1 MKTLTEQLVQYAR
14 YHRDRRNIATHLVGV
29 PMIVLAV
36 TILLDRPA
44 WSLGSLMLSPA
55 VLAALAASLYY
66 LRLHRGLGLLMALLL
81 ACSLAVAH
89 QLSVLATPVWLG
101 WGVGL
106 FVLGWIIQFVGH
118 AWEGRKPAFVDDIM
132 GLLIGP
138 LFVVVELGFLLGLGK
153 GLQASIVD
161 QAGPTHGA
169 AAALGPRPAAAD
181 AAGATE
187 ARTCPSAAQGGA
199 IRPS

>member
-1 MKTLTEQLVQYAR
+1 MKTLTEQLTQYAR

-36 TILLDRPA
+36 TVLLDRPA
-44 WSLGSLMLSPA
+44 WAVGSLLISPA

-89 QLSVLATPVWLG
+89 QLSTLATPAWLG
-101 WGVGL
+101 WGLGL
-106 FVLGWIIQFVGH
+106 FVTGWIIQFLGH
-118 AWEGRKPAFVDDIM
+118 AWEGRKPAFVDDLV

-138 LFVVVELGFLLGLGK
+138 LFVVVEVGFLLGLGK
-153 GLQASIVD
+153 ALEARIVAD
-161 QAGPTHGA
+161 AGPTHAGN
-169 AAALGPRPAAAD
+169 PRRQAQ
-181 AAGATE
+181 AG
-187 ARTCPSAAQGGA
+187 GH
-199 IRPS
+199 